1 MNLLQE
7 LPLFPEL
14 KPLALQDHSILQPF
28 LNRFEPYS
36 DYNFASM
43 WCYNTKEK
51 MEIAQLHNNL
61 IVKFEDYVTSEHFF
75 SFLGEHEPNTT
86 AHILIEYSIRQG
98 LAGILKL
105 IPDVVAERLK
115 VSTQF
120 RVMEDED
127 NFDYVLSTEEVSSL
141 ATTKFHTQKNHL
153 NRFEKNYPECL
164 PVILDAS
171 DKKTH
176 EILLEVFYKWEKG
189 RGKER
194 NETQHELTALERF
207 LYHAHLFCPI
217 VIAAEYKG
225 NYLGFIV
232 AELIGTEYAIVH
244 FAKSDPSYKE
254 AYIFLNNSL
263 AKHLWNMGYHYMNI
277 EQDLGI
283 PGLKYAKKQW
293 NPIQYFKKYTIAF
306 NE

>member
-1 MNLLQE
+1 MNLLRN
-7 LPLFPEL
+7 LPVFPEL
-14 KPLALQDHSILQPF
+14 KPLMLQDHSILQPF
-28 LNRFEPYS
+28 LDSFEPYS

-61 IVKFEDYVTSEHFF
+61 VVKFEDYVTSEYFF
-75 SFLGEHEPNTT
+75 SFMGNDEPVRTTHTLLEH
-86 AHILIEYSIRQG
+86 SITQE
-98 LAGILKL
+98 LPGILKL
-105 IPDVVAERLK
+105 IPHIVANNLKESKKYK
-115 VSTQF
+115 VS
-120 RVMEDED
+120 EDED
-127 NFDYVLSTEEVSSL
+127 NFDYILSTQEVSSL

-176 EILLEVFYKWEKG
+176 EILLDVFYTWEKG

-207 LYHAHLFCPI
+207 LYHAHLFSPI
-217 VIAAEYKG
+217 IVAAEYKG

-232 AELIGTEYAIVH
+232 AELIGSEYAVVH
-244 FAKSDPSYKE
+244 FAKSNPQYKE
-254 AYIFLNNSL
+254 VYVFLNNCL
-263 AKHLWNMGYHYMNI
+263 AKHLWNMEYQYMNI

-293 NPIQYFKKYTIAF
+293 NPIKYLKKYTVEI